1 MKKNLKHMVE
11 YTDASKKVNPL
22 DLSSDQDLTI
32 ALMNLVAIEEIAP
45 NGQIGQII
53 GEMRKHLMGRMTQ
66 DTEITVR
73 GRDLLAQAVRAM
85 EDAARAQQDGNNVTA
100 YKLYDASYEAYVLY
114 LASVYGISA

>member
-53 GEMRKHLMGRMTQ
+53 GEMREHLMWRMTQ

-85 EDAARAQQDGNNVTA
+85 EDAAHAQQDGNNVTA